1 MNEQSYSVSVEPVAC
16 DRGHGS
22 SLESMPWK
30 IKKPLVTNDESHAT
44 LFYRVARIA
53 NGAASAETAA
63 RDILNELCR
72 DGAWSAGRIFL
83 KHCRPGME
91 SRWVVTAWTASP
103 DLPGLASGEKVAANG
118 PVEPSLAHAAW
129 MQDKSIATTV
139 ADFDGLHA
147 GVAVPLRHGTR
158 VFGALEL
165 YSVGALP
172 MQRGLMDTLLQI
184 GELLAQVI
192 VREKAHR
199 ETLKQQ
205 QELLHIGRLASMGE
219 LARNLAHEVNQPLA
233 AVVSYAGGALQLL
246 DQGRADPEKLK
257 RALEQVGVQAKRA
270 ANIIQEFRGFLRR
283 EDMRHEQ
290 MDLCA
295 LVRETAALMEG
306 AVQDVGA
313 TMQLDLPEDIPAV
326 EGDPVQLQ
334 QVLINL
340 IYNAIESLA
349 GADAA
354 QRRLLIEVEADDQVE
369 VRICDTGGGISD
381 DMLPELFTP
390 FLTTKPHGLGMGLP
404 VSRSIIE
411 FHGGRISADRNP
423 DGGMNFRVRLPLIR

>member
-1 MNEQSYSVSVEPVAC
+1 MNEQFHRASAKRVIRSYGNDSTSDAMSQDLGERSVAN
-16 DRGHGS
+16 G
-22 SLESMPWK
+22 
-30 IKKPLVTNDESHAT
+30 THAT
-44 LFYRVARIA
+44 LVYRAAKIA
-53 NGAASAETAA
+53 NAAASAESAA
-63 RDILNELCR
+63 RDILKELCR
-72 DGAWSAGRIFL
+72 EDAWIAGRVFL
-83 KHCRPGME
+83 QHCRAGME
-91 SRWVVTAWTASP
+91 SRWFVVTQAASP
-103 DLPGLASGEKVAANG
+103 IFLGFLSGEQITANG
-118 PVEPSLAHAAW
+118 PTEPTLAHAAW
-129 MQDKSIATTV
+129 MQDRGVAATVTGV
-139 ADFDGLHA
+139 DGPHA
-147 GVAVPLRHGTR
+147 GVAVPLRHGAR
-158 VFGALEL
+158 IFGALEL
-165 YSVGALP
+165 YAAGALP
-172 MQRGLMDTLLQI
+172 MQHGLLDTLLQV

-205 QELLHIGRLASMGE
+205 QELLHVGRLASMGE

-246 DQGRADPEKLK
+246 EQGRADPEKLK
-257 RALEQVGVQAKRA
+257 RALEQVGAQAKRA
-270 ANIIQEFRGFLRR
+270 ANIIQEFREFLRR

-295 LVRETAALMEG
+295 LVRETATLMES
-306 AVQDVGA
+306 AVADVGA
-313 TMQLDLPEDIPAV
+313 TMQVNLPADIPAV

-349 GADAA
+349 GADVA
-354 QRRLLIEVEADDQVE
+354 QRRLLIEVEVDDQVE
-369 VRICDTGGGISD
+369 VIISDTGGGIAAD
-381 DMLPELFTP
+381 LLPQLFTP